1 MSMKKILFIF
11 VLICLVIFGI
21 SYYIFLDNGNNKT
34 INQDKIADKVLKRF
48 KNYEAKI
55 SVCVIS
61 NKNENYY
68 EMNQFVTEDLMK
80 TIINLPDNLR
90 GIIIENNSNILKIL
104 NTTLNIEKVYE
115 NYGLLVNN
123 ALFLNTIEKD
133 AKLNGF
139 SLEKE
144 ENEVILKV
152 KLQDSGSTYVKYKEL
167 YLDENYNPKKM
178 IIKDDTQNVRIRI
191 IYTDIKF
198 K

>member
-1 MSMKKILFIF
+1 M
-11 VLICLVIFGI
+11 I

-90 GIIIENNSNILKIL
+90 GIIIENDSNVLKIL
-104 NTTLNIEKVYE
+104 N
-115 NYGLLVNN
+115 
-123 ALFLNTIEKD
+123 
-133 AKLNGF
+133 
-139 SLEKE
+139 KE
-144 ENEVILKV
+144 
-152 KLQDSGSTYVKYKEL
+152 
-167 YLDENYNPKKM
+167 
-178 IIKDDTQNVRIRI
+178 
-191 IYTDIKF
+191 
-198 K
+198 